1 MGGIEMLYTLL
12 LIVAL
17 VLNGIAISTSTP
29 LRALFTPLREVR
41 LVTGALSLDTIL
53 VPVLVVGLAFALGL
67 DDATRAGLLIVAA
80 ASAGPI
86 GIALARIGRGDI
98 PLSVTLVTGIGA
110 LNLLTV
116 PLLTVLLLP
125 ESITL
130 PIGPVFTNLVGLLIV
145 PLLAGRLLSSVL
157 TRWEASDALRTR
169 LLGIVGRGAD
179 VSLAGAVS
187 IALFIDPAL
196 IFEVLRGP
204 VTLIAIV
211 TMLVVTLS
219 ARIITPDA
227 ARRRTI
233 TVVVNARAV
242 GLALTLTAL
251 HLGDVPELRATV
263 LTYGGLT
270 QLVPIAVLLIARR
283 RTRALSG

>member
-1 MGGIEMLYTLL
+1 MLYTLL

>member
-110 LNLLTV
+110 LNLVTV
-116 PLLTVLLLP
+116 PLLTALLLP
-125 ESITL
+125 ESITF
-130 PIGPVFTNLVGLLIV
+130 PIGPVLTNLVGLLIV

-251 HLGDVPELRATV
+251 HLGDVPGLRATV